1 MATPTT
7 DMSDALII
15 ISNAG
20 LGHGDTALSRKM
32 IGTYL
37 RTLAE
42 MQMKPGAIAFYT
54 AGVQLVTDESPCLAE
69 LRVLVDDG
77 VRLLVCRTCLEFYG
91 MVERLAVG
99 EVGNMAQI
107 VELQAGARKVITV

>member
-1 MATPTT
+1 MPAT
-7 DMSDALII
+7 DLSDALIV

-20 LGHGDTALSRKM
+20 LGHGDPALTRRM

-42 MQMKPGAIAFYT
+42 MQMKPATIAFYT
-54 AGVQLVTDESPCLAE
+54 AGVQLVTDDSPCLTE
-69 LRVLVDDG
+69 LKALAGAG
-77 VRLLVCRTCLEFYG
+77 VRLLACRSCLEFYG
-91 MVERLAVG
+91 LVDRVAVG

-107 VELQAGARKVITV
+107 VELQAGAKRVVTV